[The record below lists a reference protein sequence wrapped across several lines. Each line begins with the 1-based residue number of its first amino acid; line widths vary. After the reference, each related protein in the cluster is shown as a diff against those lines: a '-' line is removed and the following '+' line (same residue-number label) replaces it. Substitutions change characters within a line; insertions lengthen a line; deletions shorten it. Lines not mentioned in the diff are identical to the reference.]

1 MNTYK
6 IIYRTSG
13 ELKEVM
19 IVARRATYA
28 RQIFVRDY
36 RECKI
41 ERIARVDWAVRP
53 DRHIGTSCPPDRPY
67 GKGEWQHDE

>member
-19 IVARRATYA
+19 IVALRATYA

-41 ERIARVDWAVRP
+41 ERITRVD
-53 DRHIGTSCPPDRPY
+53 
-67 GKGEWQHDE
+67 

>member
-6 IIYRTSG
+6 IIYRNDG
-13 ELKEVM
+13 ALKETM
-19 IVARRATYA
+19 IVALRATYA

-41 ERIARVDWAVRP
+41 ERITRVD
-53 DRHIGTSCPPDRPY
+53 
-67 GKGEWQHDE
+67 